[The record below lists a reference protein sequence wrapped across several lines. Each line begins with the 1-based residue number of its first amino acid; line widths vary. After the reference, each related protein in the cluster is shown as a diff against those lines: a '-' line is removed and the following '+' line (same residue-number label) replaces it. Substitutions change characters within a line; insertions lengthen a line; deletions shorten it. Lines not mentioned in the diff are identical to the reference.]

1 MSLLAT
7 AFLIFLLRI
16 IDVPIGTVRM
26 IYTVRGYRT
35 IAMVLGFFESLVW
48 IFAISRL
55 MAVVKEN
62 PLNMVAWAIGFSAGT
77 VVGITIEK
85 WIATGSVMLR
95 IISVYHSD
103 ELRDKLRGADYGVT
117 TVQGEGKD
125 GSILILFVVA
135 SRRRAREAI
144 HSIEQIDP
152 DAFIT
157 IEPVSHAI
165 GGYLPTTASPF
176 SLRK

>member
-1 MSLLAT
+1 MNTFLT
-7 AFLIFLLRI
+7 ALMIFLLRI
-16 IDVPIGTVRM
+16 VDVPIGTVRT

-35 IAMVLGFFESLVW
+35 IAMTLGFFESLVW

-62 PLNMVAWAIGFSAGT
+62 PANMVAWTVGFSAGT

-95 IISVYHSD
+95 IISVYHSA
-103 ELRDKLRGADYGVT
+103 ELRNKLREMDFGVT
-117 TVQGEGKD
+117 VVDGEGKD

-135 SRRRAREAI
+135 SRRRGREAI
-144 HSIEQIDP
+144 RTVEQIDP